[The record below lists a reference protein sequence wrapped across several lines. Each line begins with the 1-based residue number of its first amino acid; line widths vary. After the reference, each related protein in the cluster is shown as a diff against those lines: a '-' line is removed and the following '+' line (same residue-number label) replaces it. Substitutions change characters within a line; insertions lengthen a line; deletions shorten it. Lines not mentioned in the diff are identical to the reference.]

1 MKILR
6 FLFSL
11 IITAGLI
18 VFLNQKV
25 TLPGV
30 GEIPPLGKILDPFH
44 GFWQNAEKDPLDL
57 KISVEH
63 SKLSDE
69 VQVLYEKNL
78 IPHIYAN
85 NDYDLYF
92 TQGYLTAYH
101 RLWQMEFLSY
111 VAAGRVSE
119 ILGKVALNFDRQQ
132 RRKGLAYGAENS
144 LKELEKDAD
153 DFRFIQ
159 AYTDG
164 VNAYISQLKYIDYP
178 IEYKLLNYKPE
189 EWTPFKNVILLKYMA
204 DDLSGSDYD
213 LQNTNF
219 VQLFGKARFDFLFP
233 DVPDGID
240 PIIPYDV
247 KWNFDPLEVN
257 TPEEFSILNVFSPV
271 IPEKSDDGIGSNNW
285 ALSPGKTKNG
295 HAILCS
301 DPHLRFSIPSI
312 WFAQQLKAPGIN
324 TFGVTIPGL
333 PGVLLGF
340 NDSIAWGLTN
350 APRDVRDWYQI
361 TLKDVEKEEYLYDG
375 KWLKT
380 QKRIEQI
387 KIKGGEMYN
396 DTVIYTH
403 YGPIVYDDTYGV
415 DSAKLNFALR
425 WTAHLPS
432 KEITMVYHLNRIKNI
447 KKIEDILIDLECPPQ
462 NLGIATRQG
471 DIGIFVEGKF
481 PLKWKEQ
488 GKFLM
493 DGSDPK
499 YEWQGYIPDEQDARI
514 INPERGFISSA
525 NQHPFTEDYPYY
537 YYNNTEE
544 YFRNR
549 RINDKLSTMTDIT
562 IDEMKQ
568 LQNDT
573 YHLLAAEALPVML
586 DRLDTVNLTDN
597 QLDIYKDLRNWD
609 FFTEPEQVNPS
620 YFEIWWNKI
629 YEFLWDE
636 FEQDVPLVKPNDYIT
651 IQLLNNF
658 PMDSAF
664 DRVNTAEKENIQDI
678 LTLSYLAT
686 RDSIKNW
693 KNKYPGIEPVWYKF
707 KNTRLMHM
715 TNLKPLSMLQVPAG
729 GNKHIV
735 SANGPTWGASWRLIV
750 EMGDQIRAY
759 GIYPGGQSGNPGSPA
774 YDTFVEDWASGNYFE
789 INFWEEPVEN
799 REDILTLTFHNGSE
813 K

>member
-1 MKILR
+1 MRFLK
-6 FLFSL
+6 FLFSF

-18 VFLNQKV
+18 VFLNQKAAI
-25 TLPGV
+25 TGLGD
-30 GEIPPLGKILDPFH
+30 IPPLGKLLDPFH

-57 KISVEH
+57 KISLEQL
-63 SKLSDE
+63 KLSDE

-85 NDYDLYF
+85 NEYDLYF

-101 RLWQMEFLSY
+101 RLWQMEFLCYLAS
-111 VAAGRVSE
+111 GRVSE
-119 ILGKVALNFDRQQ
+119 ILGKVALNFDRIQ

-144 LKELEKDAD
+144 LKELEREKGNL
-153 DFRFIQ
+153 RFIQ
-159 AYTDG
+159 AYSDG
-164 VNAYISQLKYIDYP
+164 VNAYISQLKYKSYP
-178 IEYKLLNYKPE
+178 IEYKILNYQPE
-189 EWTPFKNVILLKYMA
+189 EWTPFKNVLLLKYMA

-213 LQNTNF
+213 LQNTNM
-219 VQLFGKARFDFLFP
+219 VQIFGKERFDFLFP
-233 DVPDGID
+233 DVPEGID
-240 PIIPYDV
+240 PIIPSDV
-247 KWNFDPLEVN
+247 KWNFDPVEVT
-257 TPEEFSILNVFSPV
+257 TPENFSIQSKFSPV
-271 IPEKSDDGIGSNNW
+271 IPENIEDGIGSNNW
-285 ALSPGKTKNG
+285 ALSPRKTKNG
-295 HAILCS
+295 NAILCN

-361 TLKDVEKEEYLYDG
+361 TLKDGEKEEYLYDG

-380 QKRIEQI
+380 QKRIEKI
-387 KIKGGEMYN
+387 KIKGGKMYN

-403 YGPIVYDDTYGV
+403 YGPIVYDDTCED
-415 DSAKLNFALR
+415 DSSKMNFALR

-432 KEITMVYHLNRIKNI
+432 KEIMMVYHLNRTKNI
-447 KKIEDILIDLECPPQ
+447 NELEKILIDFECPPQ
-462 NLGIATRQG
+462 NLAIATRQG
-471 DIGIFVEGKF
+471 DIGIFIEGKF

-499 YEWQGYIPDEQDARI
+499 YEWQGYIPDEHDAKV
-514 INPERGFISSA
+514 INPKRGFISSS

-549 RINDKLSTMTDIT
+549 RINDKLSALMDIT
-562 IDEMKQ
+562 IDEMMQ

-586 DRLDTVNLTDN
+586 DSLDTAILTNN
-597 QLDIYKDLRNWD
+597 QLKIYNDLRNWD
-609 FFTEPEQVNPS
+609 FSTEPELVSPS
-620 YFEIWWNKI
+620 YFEAWWNKL
-629 YEFLWDE
+629 YDFLWDE
-636 FEQDVPLVKPNDYIT
+636 FDQDVPLVKPNDYIT
-651 IQLLNNF
+651 INILNNH
-658 PMDSAF
+658 PLDSAF
-664 DRVNTAEKENIQDI
+664 DMVNTSEKEKIKDI
-678 LTLSYLAT
+678 LTMSYLAT
-686 RDSIKNW
+686 IDSISNW
-693 KNKYPGIEPVWYKF
+693 KDQHPDDEPVWYKF

-715 TNLKPLSMLQVPAG
+715 TDLRPFSMLQIPTG

-750 EMGDQIRAY
+750 EMGEQIRAY

-774 YDTFVEDWASGNYFE
+774 YDTFVEDWASGEYFE
-789 INFWEEPVEN
+789 INYWQDPVKN
-799 REDILTLTFHNGSE
+799 LEDIKMVRFHNGS